1 MEILK
6 SIIIIVIGIGIYLF
20 VFDKDRFHTASTEI
34 KKFVDRFI
42 EEQLDFSIKDTLNIE
57 SKLDTAN
64 TNIDTNTE

>member
-6 SIIIIVIGIGIYLF
+6 SIIIIIIGIGIYLF
-20 VFDKDRFHTASTEI
+20 VFDKYRFHTASEGI

-57 SKLDTAN
+57 SKLDTTN
-64 TNIDTNTE
+64 TNIK

>member
-20 VFDKDRFHTASTEI
+20 VFDKDRFHTASEGI

-57 SKLDTAN
+57 SKLDTTN
-64 TNIDTNTE
+64 TNIK